1 MTCGVPRGSSLS
13 ALLFLIYINDIFELH
28 LRGHLQ
34 LYADDA
40 ILIYFE
46 SDYDEFQ
53 RYMKEDLLKI
63 HDWFYNNLLSFN
75 VSKTKYIIFNPKNK
89 NISQPNRLLIRGA
102 EIERVRYMKYLGL
115 MIDEK
120 MDWTEHIPYIKTK
133 IRLDAPPT

>member
-1 MTCGVPRGSSLS
+1 MTRGVPQGSSLS
-13 ALLFLIYINDIFELH
+13 ALLFLIYINDIFELP

-40 ILIYFE
+40 ILIYSE
-46 SDYDEFQ
+46 SDYDELQ
-53 RYMKEDLLKI
+53 RHMKENLVKI

-75 VSKTKYIIFNPKNK
+75 VSKTIYKIFNPKNK
-89 NISQPNRLLIRGA
+89 NIPQPDRLLVRDA

-120 MDWTEHIPYIKTK
+120 MD
-133 IRLDAPPT
+133 